1 MFFDNLV
8 KHVAI
13 IAKLT
18 SFQLNNMR
26 LPSNRW
32 RVNDKLSYL
41 DNHEYMNTQIC
52 IVFLLNHFVKMM
64 KIQKLSA
71 HNCVTPVAL

>member
-8 KHVAI
+8 KHVPI

-26 LPSNRW
+26 LPSNR
-32 RVNDKLSYL
+32 
-41 DNHEYMNTQIC
+41 
-52 IVFLLNHFVKMM
+52 
-64 KIQKLSA
+64 
-71 HNCVTPVAL
+71 